1 MSPRRKQP
9 FFRQDN
15 QFMGVINI
23 GDFISPRGCVLRY
36 QVHVFVSY
44 NTRIARNPESLE
56 ASMKMVCHPN
66 QPFFIMDRK
75 RDDLKT
81 AVIWIGNDKLS
92 AKRKRWICDFNLEYV
107 NRGEFHTTH
116 NYPQNFGLN
125 QVQSLQ
131 SRKNTDYIKADSVRT
146 LEEGPLHT
154 SRVEALTLPS
164 LRRRI
169 ILSESRLKTEL
180 LSPTELGAAVAGP
193 EGACGTCGGG
203 ASAGAGGGLAVSSKV
218 YPSPGAARGVWAL
231 PQPPPCSM
239 APEEP
244 LPACAPMSPDQD
256 GPPAAPPPI
265 AYHLH
270 HYADLHHLVFEAVRS
285 GEVSEV
291 ERLVEKLGAEALSA
305 RDQHGYTLAHWAA
318 LDGSVAVMRYLIE
331 RGAPVDLSCLGTQ
344 GPRPIHWACR
354 KGHASIVQVL
364 LQAGVAVNAA
374 DFKGLTPLMTACMY
388 GKTATAAYLLGMG
401 AATRLADINGDTA
414 LHWAAYKGHAELVR
428 LLIYS
433 GVPLHCTDNFGST
446 PLHLA
451 CLSGNLTCVRL
462 LCEKVKAELEPRDKN
477 GKTPLMLAQSH
488 RHGEVVKLLQKEMKR
503 RAHWM
508 PPLSELW
515 GLLFGGAGDSKGPL
529 LFFLVSVLLWGYPMY
544 IIRCIP
550 LTWNTLRLSHYCFLY
565 WNAIMWLSWVIAN
578 RRDPGYIPQNSET
591 YYRAIRQIPY
601 YDKWKKRNVVL
612 SRLCHTCRCLRPLRA
627 KHCRICKRCV
637 AYFDHHCPFI
647 YNCVGL
653 RNRMWFFLFV
663 MSVAINCSF
672 TIYFACYCLLVEGF
686 GFLYVLGLVEAV
698 TFCALGWILTCTSI
712 LHACMNLTTN
722 EMFNYK
728 RYPYL
733 RDKRGRYQNP
743 FSRGPLMNLLEFFIC
758 LPDRGEQAELLHDD
772 I

>member
-1 MSPRRKQP
+1 MSLCCDLAALRRQRTDLERRVRDQEEELDDLAGQIQLLESSK
-9 FFRQDN
+9 
-15 QFMGVINI
+15 
-23 GDFISPRGCVLRY
+23 LRLEMLLE
-36 QVHVFVSY
+36 QQ
-44 NTRIARNPESLE
+44 RKEARLE
-56 ASMKMVCHPN
+56 AAARDDEMEETRANAAKKLKMLESQLESEHNERSLLVRERHELERRLHALEDAARHDASL
-66 QPFFIMDRK
+66 QAAAQHALK
-75 RDDLKT
+75 RDLKRYRALLRDAQTMLEQKEKEGGGKPQIRQLKNQVEDLELALRAATKAKQAAEAEAMEAT
-81 AVIWIGNDKLS
+81 A
-92 AKRKRWICDFNLEYV
+92 ALEEATRA
-107 NRGEFHTTH
+107 RGEAADRAVAASRDAAAARAQLDDAEEEAAELLKKYRASTA
-116 NYPQNFGLN
+116 
-125 QVQSLQ
+125 SLCAAQ
-131 SRKNTDYIKADSVRT
+131 AEARDIGAKAD
-146 LEEGPLHT
+146 
-154 SRVEALTLPS
+154 
-164 LRRRI
+164 
-169 ILSESRLKTEL
+169 
-180 LSPTELGAAVAGP
+180 AVA
-193 EGACGTCGGG
+193 EEARQLREKLACFF
-203 ASAGAGGGLAVSSKV
+203 A
-218 YPSPGAARGVWAL
+218 
-231 PQPPPCSM
+231 
-239 APEEP
+239 
-244 LPACAPMSPDQD
+244 
-256 GPPAAPPPI
+256 
-265 AYHLH
+265 
-270 HYADLHHLVFEAVRS
+270 
-285 GEVSEV
+285 EVCEI
-291 ERLVEKLGAEALSA
+291 ERLVEKLGVEVLSA
-305 RDQHGYTLAHWAA
+305 RDPHGYTPAHWAA
-318 LDGSVAVMRYLIE
+318 LDGSVAVMRYLVE
-331 RGAPVDLSCLGTQ
+331 RNAPLDLSCLGTQ

-354 KGHASIVQVL
+354 KGHASVVQVL
-364 LQAGVAVNAA
+364 LQSGVAVNAA

-401 AATRLADINGDTA
+401 AATRLSDINGDTA
-414 LHWAAYKGHAELVR
+414 LHWAAYKGHADLVR

-488 RHGEVVKLLQKEMKR
+488 RHAEVVKLLQKEMKR
-503 RAHWM
+503 KSHWI

-515 GLLFGGAGDSKGPL
+515 AMLFGGAGESKGPL
-529 LFFLVSVLLWGYPMY
+529 LLFLGSVLLWGYPMY
-544 IIRCIP
+544 IIRCVP
-550 LTWNTLRLSHYCFLY
+550 LTWNTHRLSHYCFLY

-601 YDKWKKRNVVL
+601 YDKWKKRNVIL

-672 TIYFACYCLLVEGF
+672 SIYFACYCLLLEGF
-686 GFLYVLGLVEAV
+686 GLMYVLGMIEAV
-698 TFCALGWILTCTSI
+698 TFCALGWMLTCTSI

-743 FSRGPLMNLLEFFIC
+743 FSRGPLMNLFEFFIC
-758 LPDRGEQAELLHDD
+758 MPDRCDEQD
-772 I
+772 IFHEESI

>member
-1 MSPRRKQP
+1 E
-9 FFRQDN
+9 
-15 QFMGVINI
+15 I
-23 GDFISPRGCVLRY
+23 GRSFTVRPCAG
-36 QVHVFVSY
+36 
-44 NTRIARNPESLE
+44 N
-56 ASMKMVCHPN
+56 
-66 QPFFIMDRK
+66 
-75 RDDLKT
+75 T
-81 AVIWIGNDKLS
+81 AVAD
-92 AKRKRWICDFNLEYV
+92 
-107 NRGEFHTTH
+107 GE
-116 NYPQNFGLN
+116 G
-125 QVQSLQ
+125 
-131 SRKNTDYIKADSVRT
+131 SV
-146 LEEGPLHT
+146 
-154 SRVEALTLPS
+154 
-164 LRRRI
+164 
-169 ILSESRLKTEL
+169 
-180 LSPTELGAAVAGP
+180 VAG
-193 EGACGTCGGG
+193 GV
-203 ASAGAGGGLAVSSKV
+203 GLAVSSKV

-231 PQPPPCSM
+231 PQPPPCTM
-239 APEEP
+239 AAEEA
-244 LPACAPMSPDQD
+244 LPPCSPMSPDA
-256 GPPAAPPPI
+256 PAAPPRTI
-265 AYHLH
+265 TSYNQHS
-270 HYADLHHLVFEAVRS
+270 DLHQLIFEAVRS
-285 GEVSEV
+285 GEVSEI
-291 ERLVEKLGAEALSA
+291 ERLVEKLGVEVLSA
-305 RDQHGYTLAHWAA
+305 RDQHGYTPAHWAA

-331 RGAPVDLSCLGTQ
+331 RGAPIDLSCLGTQ

-354 KGHASIVQVL
+354 KGHASVVQVL
-364 LQAGVAVNAA
+364 LQSGVAVNAA

-401 AATRLADINGDTA
+401 AATRLSDINGDTA
-414 LHWAAYKGHAELVR
+414 LHWAAYKGHADLVR

-488 RHGEVVKLLQKEMKR
+488 RHIEVVKLLQKEMKR
-503 RAHWM
+503 KSHWM

-515 GLLFGGAGDSKGPL
+515 ALLFGGAGDSKGPL
-529 LFFLVSVLLWGYPMY
+529 LFFLISVLLWGYPMY
-544 IIRCIP
+544 VIRCIP

-601 YDKWKKRNVVL
+601 YDKWKKRNVIL

-647 YNCVGL
+647 YNCVGV

-663 MSVAINCSF
+663 MSVAINCTLS
-672 TIYFACYCLLVEGF
+672 IYFACYCLLLEGF
-686 GFLYVLGLVEAV
+686 GLLYVLGLLEAI

-743 FSRGPLMNLLEFFIC
+743 FSRGPIMNLIEFFVC
-758 LPDRGEQAELLHDD
+758 LPDKCDEQD
-772 I
+772 IFHEENI

>member
-1 MSPRRKQP
+1 
-9 FFRQDN
+9 
-15 QFMGVINI
+15 
-23 GDFISPRGCVLRY
+23 
-36 QVHVFVSY
+36 
-44 NTRIARNPESLE
+44 
-56 ASMKMVCHPN
+56 
-66 QPFFIMDRK
+66 
-75 RDDLKT
+75 
-81 AVIWIGNDKLS
+81 
-92 AKRKRWICDFNLEYV
+92 
-107 NRGEFHTTH
+107 
-116 NYPQNFGLN
+116 
-125 QVQSLQ
+125 
-131 SRKNTDYIKADSVRT
+131 
-146 LEEGPLHT
+146 
-154 SRVEALTLPS
+154 
-164 LRRRI
+164 
-169 ILSESRLKTEL
+169 
-180 LSPTELGAAVAGP
+180 
-193 EGACGTCGGG
+193 
-203 ASAGAGGGLAVSSKV
+203 
-218 YPSPGAARGVWAL
+218 
-231 PQPPPCSM
+231 
-239 APEEP
+239 
-244 LPACAPMSPDQD
+244 
-256 GPPAAPPPI
+256 
-265 AYHLH
+265 
-270 HYADLHHLVFEAVRS
+270 
-285 GEVSEV
+285 
-291 ERLVEKLGAEALSA
+291 
-305 RDQHGYTLAHWAA
+305 
-318 LDGSVAVMRYLIE
+318 MRYLVE
-331 RGAPVDLSCLGTQ
+331 RGAPIDLSCLGTQ

-354 KGHASIVQVL
+354 KGHASVVQVL
-364 LQAGVAVNAA
+364 LQCGVAVNAA

-401 AATRLADINGDTA
+401 AATRLSDINGDTA
-414 LHWAAYKGHAELVR
+414 LHWAAYKGHADLVR

-488 RHGEVVKLLQKEMKR
+488 RHAEVVKLLQKEMKR
-503 RAHWM
+503 KSHWM

-515 GLLFGGAGDSKGPL
+515 ALLFGGAGDSKGPL
-529 LFFLVSVLLWGYPMY
+529 IFFLVSVLLWGYPMY

-550 LTWNTLRLSHYCFLY
+550 LTWNTLRLSHYFFLY
-565 WNAIMWLSWVIAN
+565 WNAIMWISWVIAN

-601 YDKWKKRNVVL
+601 YDKWKKRNIIL

-647 YNCVGL
+647 YNCIGV

-663 MSVAINCSF
+663 MSVAINCTLS
-672 TIYFACYCLLVEGF
+672 IYFACYCLYLEGF
-686 GFLYVLGLVEAV
+686 GLLYMLGLLEAI

-743 FSRGPLMNLLEFFIC
+743 FSRGPIMNLIEFFVC
-758 LPDRGEQAELLHDD
+758 LPDKYDEQDFFYEES